1 MLASVRAR
9 LTFWYVSVFGTL
21 LIGFGV
27 LVYLL
32 ISRNLYSQLDES
44 LLMTAQATAA
54 EFVKEFAE
62 SEGDARSAAAEVL
75 SELQQPHLDRSIFE
89 GSQLLA
95 SASPKGRSALPCK
108 MLSEP
113 SRQGSISFHTL
124 NEFSGEGARVAV
136 LAAPAQARDF
146 RVAVVEPL
154 HELVQELEAVRR
166 IFLWGLPATLLVAGI
181 GGFLLAKKSLSPVVE
196 MSSQAKRIGAS
207 NLHERLTIDNPND
220 ELGRLA
226 AVFNELLSRLD
237 RSFESMRTFMADASH
252 ELCTPLS
259 IIRGE
264 AEVALSQ
271 QRNAHDYRRSL
282 GVVQDEAGRLSRIVD
297 DMLALARADA
307 GHPLRKQELYLDD
320 LLQEACKAAQVLA
333 ARQGVA
339 LKLEVAEDVSLQG
352 DEDLLRRL
360 ILNLLD
366 NAIKH
371 TPEGGSVAVSL
382 AVTGSWVRIVVS
394 DTGAGI
400 PEEAIPHVFE
410 RFYRVDKTR
419 SRADGGS
426 GLGLSIA
433 KCVAEAHAGSIDLVS
448 HPGQGSTFTVSLPRS
463 TG

>member
-1 MLASVRAR
+1 
-9 LTFWYVSVFGTL
+9 
-21 LIGFGV
+21 
-27 LVYLL
+27 
-32 ISRNLYSQLDES
+32 
-44 LLMTAQATAA
+44 
-54 EFVKEFAE
+54 
-62 SEGDARSAAAEVL
+62 
-75 SELQQPHLDRSIFE
+75 
-89 GSQLLA
+89 
-95 SASPKGRSALPCK
+95 
-108 MLSEP
+108 
-113 SRQGSISFHTL
+113 
-124 NEFSGEGARVAV
+124 
-136 LAAPAQARDF
+136 
-146 RVAVVEPL
+146 
-154 HELVQELEAVRR
+154 
-166 IFLWGLPATLLVAGI
+166 
-181 GGFLLAKKSLSPVVE
+181 
-196 MSSQAKRIGAS
+196 
-207 NLHERLTIDNPND
+207 
-220 ELGRLA
+220 
-226 AVFNELLSRLD
+226 
-237 RSFESMRTFMADASH
+237 
-252 ELCTPLS
+252 
-259 IIRGE
+259 
-264 AEVALSQ
+264 LSQ